1 MFSPAALD
9 GPGKPL
15 WEFVS
20 DVVCEDLCQPN
31 DLPVVL
37 YEQKSI
43 LIQALSVL
51 QALYRCQ
58 DLWCSRNDTSKFPNI
73 STVPTDSTLLSLFGL
88 ISQVDF
94 YPSYNL
100 NLFVPPHPGLSLIGS
115 VFRVCQHQSESK
127 REHSNKDKAKDDQL
141 MSVSLAEITS
151 EFLADIC
158 LNITKVISQT
168 N

>member
-1 MFSPAALD
+1 MFGNVSFIRFQSQEVQGLNAKLKKNLTSLFSPAAPD

-37 YEQKSI
+37 HEQKSI

-58 DLWCSRNDTSKFPNI
+58 NLWCSRNDTSKFPNI
-73 STVPTDSTLLSLFGL
+73 STCFNTFKPFWTDIPDRLLLF
-88 ISQVDF
+88 I
-94 YPSYNL
+94 
-100 NLFVPPHPGLSLIGS
+100 
-115 VFRVCQHQSESK
+115 
-127 REHSNKDKAKDDQL
+127 
-141 MSVSLAEITS
+141 
-151 EFLADIC
+151 
-158 LNITKVISQT
+158 
-168 N
+168 